1 MGILA
6 IQWIVMADDTLPQFL
21 CTCCFPSI
29 DTVSS
34 CSSPTCVLESYL
46 SAFCTLMTHAG
57 QAQSNGVIQ
66 SHWYFTYYINEYFTY
81 YTDGLVQ
88 DCSNSSVLA
97 MELLQSCTQPL
108 ISVNRIITIYSLS
121 RQITDI
127 TALLQGHVSDS
138 IVIYIG
144 TVLYD

>member
-1 MGILA
+1 
-6 IQWIVMADDTLPQFL
+6 
-21 CTCCFPSI
+21 
-29 DTVSS
+29 
-34 CSSPTCVLESYL
+34 
-46 SAFCTLMTHAG
+46 MTHAG